1 MILKPTYKNLHLII
15 AALAITFV
23 FSNNSFAAEKDKSS
37 RRAALII
44 QKIKQDMEAE
54 KATMQKEFDAQK
66 KELEAKLTES
76 DEQAKKLNASLTTA
90 KNKVAILQSD
100 LKKTTDEKLATED
113 KLAKTQT
120 ILESTQKNLS
130 ELTQKYQ
137 QAQADLKV
145 NDAQRKTL
153 VANVSDTSKALAIC
167 TTKNA
172 KLYDIGTELVKV
184 YENPSTYQ
192 AAMRK
197 ESFFQLKRVELE
209 NAMQSYQDQLND
221 ERVSVKQVVN

>member
-1 MILKPTYKNLHLII
+1 MKSTPVYKYFYLVI
-15 AALAITFV
+15 ASLAIIIV
-23 FSNNSFAAEKDKSS
+23 CSSNTYAAEKDKSS
-37 RRAALII
+37 RRAALMI

-54 KATMQKEFDAQK
+54 KATMQKGFDDQK

-76 DEQAKKLNASLTTA
+76 DEQVKKLNVSLTTA
-90 KNKVAILQSD
+90 KNKVTVLQSD
-100 LKKTTDEKLATED
+100 LKKTNDEKLATED

-120 ILESTQKNLS
+120 TLESTQKNLS
-130 ELTQKYQ
+130 DLTQKYQ

-153 VANVSDTSKALAIC
+153 VTNVADTSKALAVC
-167 TTKNA
+167 TAKNT
-172 KLYDIGTELVKV
+172 KLYNLGTDLVKV
-184 YENPSTYQ
+184 YENPSSYQ

-209 NAMQSYQDQLND
+209 NTMQNYQDQLND
-221 ERVSVKQVVN
+221 ERVGVKQVVN

>member
-1 MILKPTYKNLHLII
+1 MKSKPVYKYFYLVI
-15 AALAITFV
+15 ASLAIIIV
-23 FSNNSFAAEKDKSS
+23 CSSNTYAAEKDKSS
-37 RRAALII
+37 RRAALMI

-54 KATMQKEFDAQK
+54 KATLQKGFDSQK
-66 KELEAKLTES
+66 KELEAKLIES
-76 DEQAKKLNASLTTA
+76 DMQVKTLNTSLTAA
-90 KNKVAILQSD
+90 KNKVGSLQGD
-100 LKKTTDEKLATED
+100 LKKMTAEKLATED

-120 ILESTQKNLS
+120 NLEFTQKNLT

-153 VANVSDTSKALAIC
+153 VTNVADTSKALAVC
-167 TTKNA
+167 TAKNT
-172 KLYDIGTELVKV
+172 KLYNLGTDLVKV
-184 YENPSTYQ
+184 YENPSSYQ

-209 NAMQSYQDQLND
+209 NTMQNYQDQLNE
-221 ERVSVKQVVN
+221 ERVGVRQVVN